1 MHECILCIYVSKI
14 HSVVRKTIF
23 KKDLIIGADVLTSSE
38 DFQQER
44 SYMGEDVLR
53 CSFRSNNLCSR
64 SHVAYPMW
72 RISLLGSQFSL
83 RFSYE
88 IFHCPTLCSL
98 TGSMS
103 ATN

>member
-14 HSVVRKTIF
+14 HSVVRKPIS
-23 KKDLIIGADVLTSSE
+23 KRKDLIIRADVLTSSE

-53 CSFRSNNLCSR
+53 CSFCSNNLCSR
-64 SHVAYPMW
+64 SHVAYPLW

-88 IFHCPTLCSL
+88 YPIFQLCVH
-98 TGSMS
+98 
-103 ATN
+103 